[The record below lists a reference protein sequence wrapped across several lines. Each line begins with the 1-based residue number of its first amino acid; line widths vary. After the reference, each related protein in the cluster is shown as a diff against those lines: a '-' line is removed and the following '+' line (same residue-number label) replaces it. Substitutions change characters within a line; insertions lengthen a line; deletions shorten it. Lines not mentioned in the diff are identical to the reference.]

1 MSIVNTPLK
10 YSGATNGATRRAM
23 AIGQYVIAVV
33 LTVVG
38 MLRGL
43 ADAAAPVIAVVA
55 IGILFLAWHTAGS
68 WIPKRTDSLRLL
80 RWWLIGLAALWVAA
94 VAITA
99 EYIWLAFLLWLLA
112 GHLLPGRGALVFSVV
127 VYAVSVVAPI
137 LHYGQTTYP
146 NIFGPLI
153 GGVFALGISRGYL
166 ELLRESAAR
175 QLLVEHLTR
184 AQDETARLQDEL
196 ALAQRHSGAMDER
209 TRISRDIHDTVAQGL
224 SSIRLIAHAEHDRV
238 TDEMTAQSLQQ
249 LESLASETLADVRR
263 IIAALAPSD
272 LDDHGL
278 ATALQGM
285 LDRITATTQIRTELR
300 TDTSLPALT

>member
-1 MSIVNTPLK
+1 
-10 YSGATNGATRRAM
+10 
-23 AIGQYVIAVV
+23 
-33 LTVVG
+33 

-166 ELLRESAAR
+166 ELLRESEAR
-175 QLLVEHLTR
+175 QQLVNHLTR
-184 AQDETARLQDEL
+184 PRRNRTATRRTSPSATPFRGVSGTYQNIARYPRHRRPRVILHPVDSPRRTGPQSRCPTTSKPWHIWNRLPPS
-196 ALAQRHSGAMDER
+196 HWPMFGA
-209 TRISRDIHDTVAQGL
+209 
-224 SSIRLIAHAEHDRV
+224 SSP
-238 TDEMTAQSLQQ
+238 
-249 LESLASETLADVRR
+249 
-263 IIAALAPSD
+263 ALAPAE
-272 LDDHGL
+272 LDDDGL
-278 ATALQGM
+278 ASALQGM
-285 LDRITATTQIRTELR
+285 LDRLHATTGIHTELR
-300 TDTSLPALT
+300 TDATLPALTPDAKWPYCAPRNRHWAIFGNTPQRPWRY